1 MDFEDGGAL
10 CVEDGARVEDVTLV
24 NAPDRSLNITGCDHM
39 EVDCISVYVYRENS
53 DGIDIVSS
61 TDVRVHDCFLRTG
74 DAAAVVKAM
83 MPPPRTGGRDIRCER
98 CAAWNDKVRC
108 FGIAAESVNDISDVY
123 FGNCD
128 VIRSYADWTLELGAL
143 VVYICDCALVERVA
157 FENIRIEHKKHLGA
171 HVMITKDFWSKTKA
185 AGNIRNVEFRN
196 ISLPRGVQCRIA
208 GYDAEHTVR
217 GYALSTL
224 NAEVS
229 RRRRWRM
236 REFRF
241 AIMLMTLLCVDIRPY
256 ENTPSG
262 RVISAVTTFWPN
274 EAFAQFLLLA

>member
-24 NAPDRSLNITGCDHM
+24 NAPGRSLNITGCDHM
-39 EVDCISVYVYRENS
+39 EVDCISVYGYRENS

-61 TDVRVHDCFLRTG
+61 MDVRVHDCFLRTG

-128 VIRSYADWTLELGAL
+128 VIAPMRTG
-143 VVYICDCALVERVA
+143 R
-157 FENIRIEHKKHLGA
+157 
-171 HVMITKDFWSKTKA
+171 WSWA
-185 AGNIRNVEFRN
+185 RWSC
-196 ISLPRGVQCRIA
+196 ISA
-208 GYDAEHTVR
+208 TVR
-217 GYALSTL
+217 WLS
-224 NAEVS
+224 A
-229 RRRRWRM
+229 WR
-236 REFRF
+236 
-241 AIMLMTLLCVDIRPY
+241 LK
-256 ENTPSG
+256 
-262 RVISAVTTFWPN
+262 ISASSIKSI
-274 EAFAQFLLLA
+274 LARM

>member
-24 NAPDRSLNITGCDHM
+24 NAPGRSLNITGCDHM
-39 EVDCISVYVYRENS
+39 EVDCISVYGYRENS

-61 TDVRVHDCFLRTG
+61 MDVRVHDCFLRTG
-74 DAAAVVKAM
+74 DDAAVVKAM

-98 CAAWNDKVRC
+98 CAAWNDKVCC

-217 GYALSTL
+217 GVRFIDLERGGEPATTLEDAGIQVCDYAYDVTL
-224 NAEVS
+224 RCYQA
-229 RRRRWRM
+229 
-236 REFRF
+236 
-241 AIMLMTLLCVDIRPY
+241 L
-256 ENTPSG
+256 
-262 RVISAVTTFWPN
+262 
-274 EAFAQFLLLA
+274 